1 LSSEAVEV
9 LRKELFKHPTHVFTF
24 RGKPVTQV
32 NTKAWQA
39 ALKRAGIVDFRWHD
53 LRHTWA
59 SWHVQNNTPLYVLK
73 ELGGWADM
81 DMVQK
86 YAHLSPGHLSQHV
99 ENVSGIIDSE
109 VKEELV
115 TNWLRSGQ

>member
-1 LSSEAVEV
+1 M
-9 LRKELFKHPTHVFTF
+9 
-24 RGKPVTQV
+24 

-39 ALKRAGIVDFRWHD
+39 ALRRAGIVDFRWHD

-59 SWHVQNNTPLYVLK
+59 SWHVQNGTPVYVLK

-86 YAHLSPGHLSQHV
+86 YAHLSPNHLSEYV
-99 ENVSGIIDSE
+99 ERVSGLIETGQEE
-109 VKEELV
+109 VA
-115 TNWLRSGQ
+115 TNQLRSG